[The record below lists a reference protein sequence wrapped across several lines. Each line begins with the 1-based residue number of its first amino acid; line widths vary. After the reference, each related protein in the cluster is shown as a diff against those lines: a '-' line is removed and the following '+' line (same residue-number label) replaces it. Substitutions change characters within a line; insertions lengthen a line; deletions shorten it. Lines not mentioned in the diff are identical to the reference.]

1 MFSETILK
9 KEETKEIMIIRT
21 LQKKKSKIIL
31 IFNISYVNAQ

>member
-21 LQKKKSKIIL
+21 LQKKNQKLFLFS
-31 IFNISYVNAQ
+31 IFHM